1 MNLELEAAL
10 ESVFPRKGFLYWM
23 DLPKEEKMLQLQELA
38 EVVTGVRVFNKYE
51 GKGGQGFQL
60 PNEVYEHDAVELG
73 CAIQDTF
80 EIVNTKIRAYSS
92 SVMKYYQ
99 DMGVNHIFIKRL
111 RDEISYQFQVSA
123 YYDILSLNANVA
135 LYLEP
140 VREYLCEKQEAV
152 LNLLEKSHGHL
163 DRLSEIIG
171 SYEVIPS
178 DMVFPELRAIGAI
191 HIAIAQEFRHLQAR
205 IKAATPLLK
214 MAQNPFYRESPHTE
228 KRLDIKRKNFLF
240 LACEPPQV
248 DCNRYLGDLR
258 RLSWKSSWYEV
269 TEDDCKAQFIP
280 PNEVRAVMEKQ
291 PHIEYNGFCPVCFS
305 RTNGILWKGD
315 PDMGL
320 VQTVDKKLYCF
331 GDEDSQKRFLKAP
344 CKYIADVAKL
354 VLEMP
359 QHVHLMNL
367 EYSPAFYYLSIPKI
381 LETELVN
388 ESLPKDFGI
397 QTEVHPWMCRW
408 DRQELEQRKLE
419 WQKLRTHFTQTDVSH
434 FRRENITQTYPPKDM
449 WTNTGISRF
458 TNMPSQMKEL
468 HDLRGHLHNKMHSV
482 RSTYEHTSVHNPWKE
497 KPPPIHTFH

>member
-248 DCNRYLGDLR
+248 DCNRFVHDEILSHNFFLPHFYQICDSNSCIMCRYLGDLR

-280 PNEVRAVMEKQ
+280 PNE
-291 PHIEYNGFCPVCFS
+291 
-305 RTNGILWKGD
+305 
-315 PDMGL
+315 
-320 VQTVDKKLYCF
+320 KLYCF

>member
-1 MNLELEAAL
+1 M
-10 ESVFPRKGFLYWM
+10 
-23 DLPKEEKMLQLQELA
+23 
-38 EVVTGVRVFNKYE
+38 
-51 GKGGQGFQL
+51 
-60 PNEVYEHDAVELG
+60 
-73 CAIQDTF
+73 
-80 EIVNTKIRAYSS
+80 
-92 SVMKYYQ
+92 
-99 DMGVNHIFIKRL
+99 
-111 RDEISYQFQVSA
+111 
-123 YYDILSLNANVA
+123 
-135 LYLEP
+135 
-140 VREYLCEKQEAV
+140 
-152 LNLLEKSHGHL
+152 

-248 DCNRYLGDLR
+248 DCNR
-258 RLSWKSSWYEV
+258 YEV